1 MSLAIL
7 RSLPWLAA
15 APLALLALVASPAGA
30 STPLAVGSVGAETF
44 DPVARAQLLATQMA
58 RTWSGGYQSFG
69 IGQSGPSQS
78 IQAELRLASVT
89 PMGQMIDLRGELT
102 LGGVTTPVQGNLN
115 AESDQLDLVML
126 CQCEVAGL
134 EMGGVFSGLE
144 GLQLSG
150 WQSPRLTNPGGR
162 LDLKPLGSSPAAG
175 GL

>member
-1 MSLAIL
+1 
-7 RSLPWLAA
+7 
-15 APLALLALVASPAGA
+15 
-30 STPLAVGSVGAETF
+30 
-44 DPVARAQLLATQMA
+44 
-58 RTWSGGYQSFG
+58 
-69 IGQSGPSQS
+69 
-78 IQAELRLASVT
+78 
-89 PMGQMIDLRGELT
+89 MGQMIDLRGELT

-134 EMGGVFSGLE
+134 EMGGVFTGLE
-144 GLQLSG
+144 GLRLSG